1 MVSVVLCG
9 SEATDGEQVGM
20 QKDLLPLKDVISLIF
35 LSGAKEWPS

>member
-20 QKDLLPLKDVISLIF
+20 QKDLLPL
-35 LSGAKEWPS
+35 GRH